1 MGRGMPK
8 RAEPTGSAPSPPEP
22 PEDRAAPARGPVPR
36 LVQRSGP
43 STLVVSLPKAWVEK
57 EGVRPGQAIS
67 WVTGEDGELRL
78 VPPERRSRNAEPR
91 TFQVRAHHLVQR
103 EIAQRLLLSAYVL
116 GYDRIRIEDGQGIDE
131 EIRAAAEQTA
141 RELLGFTLT
150 EATPHF
156 LVATSFLDPAAHPVA
171 EVLTRVGYTLD
182 LFLERLETA
191 FAEGSSKALQRIP
204 EMRIEVRRLHA
215 LALRQL
221 NLAVGDPR
229 LARQLGVLRPSHLLG
244 SRVVAK
250 LLDDIAD
257 AGEAVAGELSRLRKP
272 PATAREVLTDLK
284 ERVAALRTMLRTA
297 LGALRSESTLEAE
310 EALAHR
316 QEAIEDLL
324 RTEARLRR
332 MPGRG
337 DVRHSLSLCSWWV
350 GVARQHAMTI
360 AEIAFTRSLARS
372 PPVLDLGRARERD

>member
-8 RAEPTGSAPSPPEP
+8 RADPTPGAPSSSEP
-22 PEDRAAPARGPVPR
+22 VEERSARSRGPVPR

-57 EGVRPGQAIS
+57 EGVRPGQAVA

-78 VPPERRSRNAEPR
+78 VPPERRSGSAEPR
-91 TFQVRAHHLVQR
+91 AFQVRARHLVQR
-103 EIAQRLLLSAYVL
+103 ETAQRLLLSAYVL
-116 GYDRIRIEDGQGIDE
+116 GYDRIRIEDEQGIDE
-131 EIRAAAEQTA
+131 EVRAATEQTA

-150 EATPHF
+150 EGSSHV

-171 EVLTRVGYTLD
+171 EVITRVGYTLD

-191 FAEGSSKALQRIP
+191 LAEGSSKPLQRIP
-204 EMRIEVRRLHA
+204 EMRVEVRRLHA

-244 SRVVAK
+244 SRVVAE

-272 PATAREVLTDLK
+272 PPTAREVLTDLK
-284 ERVAALRTMLRTA
+284 DRVAALRTLLRTA
-297 LGALRSESTLEAE
+297 LGALRSERTLEAE

-316 QEAIEDLL
+316 REAIEELL

-332 MPGRG
+332 MPGG
-337 DVRHSLSLCSWWV
+337 GEVRHSLSLCSWWV
-350 GVARQHAMTI
+350 GVARQQAMSI

-372 PPVLDLGRARERD
+372 PPFLDLGHDRDHD